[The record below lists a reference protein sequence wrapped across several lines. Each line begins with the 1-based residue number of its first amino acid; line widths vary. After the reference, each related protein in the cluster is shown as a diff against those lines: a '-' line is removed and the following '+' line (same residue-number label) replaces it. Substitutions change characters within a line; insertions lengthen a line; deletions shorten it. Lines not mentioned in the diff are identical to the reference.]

1 MFNIKDTLRSRNEK
15 VYAFLILFFFAF
27 VLYKQSYIEEGYQ
40 LPAYTEEDIYHYNRL
55 LEMYEQKTK
64 C

>member
-15 VYAFLILFFFAF
+15 VYAFLILFFLTFI
-27 VLYKQSYIEEGYQ
+27 LYKQSYIEEGYQ

-55 LEMYEQKTK
+55 LELYEQKTK